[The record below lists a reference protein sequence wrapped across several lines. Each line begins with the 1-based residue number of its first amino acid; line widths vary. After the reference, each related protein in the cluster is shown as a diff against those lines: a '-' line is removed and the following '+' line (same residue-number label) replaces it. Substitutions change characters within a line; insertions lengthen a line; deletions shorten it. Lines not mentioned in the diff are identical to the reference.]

1 MEGQAVRP
9 IWKGSITFG
18 LITIPIKVFSAVGR
32 EDPIHLHLLH
42 EKDGTRIHYDR
53 RCEKGHKVE
62 WDEIVKGYEYE
73 KGKWVQLSDEEL
85 DALDLE
91 SLRTIDIVTFAPIE
105 QIDPIY
111 FEKTYYLSPDA
122 DAVKAY
128 RLVLDALEEQG
139 LVGVCKVAL
148 REREHLSALRV
159 MDGTLVLHTMHWPD
173 EIGDAK
179 FDELRKRPRINDRE
193 RKMARELIEQLSGDF
208 DPGEFRDEY
217 HRELKKL
224 IRKKIKG
231 EEIVVPEPEPE
242 RAEVVDLMDALKASV
257 DATRKGERPRRK
269 APSSKRGRRR
279 SSKPDEELRS
289 LSKDELS
296 KRARKL
302 EIPGRSNMDKG
313 ELIKAIRRS
322 A

>member
-1 MEGQAVRP
+1 
-9 IWKGSITFG
+9 
-18 LITIPIKVFSAVGR
+18 
-32 EDPIHLHLLH
+32 
-42 EKDGTRIHYDR
+42 
-53 RCEKGHKVE
+53 
-62 WDEIVKGYEYE
+62 
-73 KGKWVQLSDEEL
+73 
-85 DALDLE
+85 LE
-91 SLRTIDIVTFAPIE
+91 SLRTIDIVTFAPVE

-173 EIGDAK
+173 EIRDAK

-208 DPGEFRDEY
+208 DPGKFRDEY

-231 EEIVVPEPEPE
+231 EEIVVSEPEPE

-257 DATRKGERPRRK
+257 DATRKGERPKRK
-269 APSSKRGRRR
+269 APSNKRQRRR
-279 SSKPDEELRS
+279 SGKKDDELRS